1 MSDFVELGNGPAPMR
16 VTLVDGRDNAL
27 GLERRDDT
35 GPVAWPSAPTLRL
48 RDVAGA
54 VVFDAAGV
62 LSNADTV
69 ASWTVPDAVVSLG
82 AARPVRGQIVLDGV
96 VVFAGTVVVLDGWSG
111 VCPSVDVGGA
121 TVIVGPEGPEGPA
134 GPEGPEGP
142 EGPAGPVGP
151 AGPEG
156 PTGPTGPEG
165 PAGPEGP
172 EGPAGAVGA
181 TGATGPAG
189 PPGATTIP
197 GITGLQDALNAPP
210 NSTQKWWP
218 GWYYNTPAGAFSTT
232 NSNPSQLTQQWVP
245 IWVPTETT
253 VDRIGMEI
261 TTAAP
266 SARTVTLLI
275 YGTDAATGGPGA
287 LSLNAGTIDPTTA
300 GVKEITISKALAP
313 GLWWLSFHTTDQ
325 IYYRCIIG
333 SIPTIG
339 TGTAGSSG
347 SQVRNAIANYYGAIA
362 SPSAPGLATLKSGNY
377 HVAPY
382 LFLRAAP

>member
-27 GLERRDDT
+27 GLQRRDDT

-62 LSNADTV
+62 LSNSDTV

-82 AARPVRGQIVLDGV
+82 TARPVRGQIVLDGE

-121 TVIVGPEGPEGPA
+121 GVVVGPPGPAGPTGPEGPVGPEGPA
-134 GPEGPEGP
+134 GP
-142 EGPAGPVGP
+142 A
-151 AGPEG
+151 
-156 PTGPTGPEG
+156 
-165 PAGPEGP
+165 
-172 EGPAGAVGA
+172 GPAGAVGA

-218 GWYYNTPAGAFSTT
+218 GWYYNTPAGNFSTANT
-232 NSNPSQLTQQWVP
+232 NPSQLTQQWVP

-300 GVKEITISKALAP
+300 GVKEITISKVLAP

-325 IYYRCIIG
+325 IYYRSIIG

-339 TGTAGSSG
+339 TGTAGASG
-347 SQVRNAIANYYGAIA
+347 SQVRNAIASYYGAIA
-362 SPSAPGLATLKSGNY
+362 SPSAPGLAALKFGNY